1 MKLLIIDKPA
11 KLELKQSTLRV
22 DLQKIPLHLID
33 TIILIGKHNL
43 DSKLLIN
50 LSTKSIT
57 VMLLYKNFTQA
68 SIIYPLKNKNAEL
81 KVQQYKAITNQ
92 QTSLKIAKYII
103 KNKISSHLQ
112 HLKSHNIN
120 IDYDFKI
127 LNEAKDLQEILGIEG
142 SFAKKYFEQYFN
154 LLPKNLHSGKRTKQ
168 PPKDPV
174 NALLSLYYTMFYNI
188 ITIRV
193 VGFGFEPT
201 LGFLHQPFRSHNALS
216 SDIIEIIRADINEFV
231 YTLFKNKIVSSQDFT
246 KTNGV
251 FLKYNSRKKLW
262 KEFQAFQ
269 NHISPK
275 IDSIIADIR
284 SMLWAIL

>member
-11 KLELKQSTLRV
+11 KIELKQSTLRV
-22 DLQKIPLHLID
+22 DLQKIPLHLIE
-33 TIILIGKHNL
+33 TIILIGNHNL

-50 LSTKSIT
+50 LGSQGII
-57 VMLLYKNFTQA
+57 VMLLYKNFTKS
-68 SIIYPLKNKNAEL
+68 SIIHPIKSKNAEL

-92 QTSLKIAKYII
+92 QISLNIAKYII
-103 KNKISSHLQ
+103 KNKILSHIKQ
-112 HLKSHNIN
+112 LKNHNITLEF
-120 IDYDFKI
+120 DYSTLDKT
-127 LNEAKDLQEILGIEG
+127 KDLQEILGIEG
-142 SFAKKYFEQYFN
+142 SFANKYFKHYFS

-193 VGFGFEPT
+193 IGFGFEPT

-216 SDIIEIIRADINEFV
+216 SDIIELIRADINEFV
-231 YTLFKNKIVSSQDFT
+231 YKLFKNKTVTTQDFT
-246 KTNGV
+246 KKNGV
-251 FLKYNSRKKLW
+251 FLKYDSRKKLW
-262 KEFQAFQ
+262 KEFQTFQ
-269 NHISPK
+269 NNISPK

-284 SMLWAIL
+284 SML